1 MRPSR
6 IAIAVFLVA
15 ALAMIGNEARLERVR
30 PRTSQPG
37 YTQSVHFKNADRMTQ
52 MFVSNSDQRIRL
64 GLVAIIF
71 AALGSYAWLERRGR

>member
-30 PRTSQPG
+30 LRTTQPG
-37 YTQSVHFKNADRMTQ
+37 YTQAIHFKDSGRLTQ

-64 GLVAIIF
+64 GLVAIIL
-71 AALGSYAWLERRGR
+71 AALGSCAWLERRGR